1 MDIAARIASELKI
14 RPSQAEGAIKLLDE
28 GNTVPFIARYRK
40 EATGSLDDA
49 ALRELEEKLAAY
61 RAVDARR
68 DEVKRLIG
76 EQGMLTDELTA
87 ALDGAATVTEI
98 DDIYRPYRPKRRT
111 RASAAVEAGLGPLAE
126 LMLAQDASADIAAAA
141 EGFVS
146 EEKGIA
152 DADAALRGAMD
163 IIAEKI
169 SDDASIR
176 KWVREYIMKNGTLEC
191 RTKTDAPSAY
201 DMYADYSEPVRRIPP
216 HRILAADRGEREG
229 VLSVKIE
236 ADAAYVC
243 TYIKSRIIKGE
254 SSCRAFLESAA
265 EDSYSRLI
273 APSVKNEIRGAL
285 TDTARERSLRVF
297 GENLKNLLMQPPIRG
312 KVVMGFD
319 PAYRTGCKIAVVNDI
334 GELLDTAAVYPTPPQ
349 NDTEK
354 AKKVLTALI
363 NRHKVDII
371 SIGNGTASKESE
383 IFVAGLIKELER
395 PVAYVMTNE
404 AGASVYSASKLGT
417 EEFGQLDVSLRSAVS
432 IARRIQDP
440 LAELVKIDPKS
451 IGVGQYQHDMDPKR
465 LGESLSGVVES
476 CVSAVG
482 ADLNTAS
489 VSLLSHI
496 AGINAKT
503 AKSIC
508 EYRTAAGRFSSRS
521 ELKKVKGIGE
531 KAYTQCVGF
540 LRVPE
545 SAEPLD
551 NTAVHPEAYGAAAK
565 LLEHTG
571 YTAGDIKARRLS
583 GLADKVDAEGR
594 ESVARLIGVGVP
606 TLEDI
611 INELQKP
618 GRDPRDGLPAP
629 VLRTD
634 AMDIGSLRAG
644 MEFDGTVRNVADFG
658 AFVDIGVHQDGLV
671 HISKLAKGFV
681 RNAADAVSVGDVIK
695 VRVLDVDM
703 TRKRISLER
712 VFEK

>member
-76 EQGMLTDELTA
+76 VQGMLTDELTA

-126 LMLAQDASADIAAAA
+126 LMLAQDASADMAAAA

-146 EEKGIA
+146 EEKGIE

-334 GELLDTAAVYPTPPQ
+334 GELLDTAVVYPTPPQ

-465 LGESLSGVVES
+465 
-476 CVSAVG
+476 
-482 ADLNTAS
+482 
-489 VSLLSHI
+489 H
-496 AGINAKT
+496 
-503 AKSIC
+503 
-508 EYRTAAGRFSSRS
+508 F
-521 ELKKVKGIGE
+521 
-531 KAYTQCVGF
+531 
-540 LRVPE
+540 
-545 SAEPLD
+545 
-551 NTAVHPEAYGAAAK
+551 
-565 LLEHTG
+565 
-571 YTAGDIKARRLS
+571 
-583 GLADKVDAEGR
+583 
-594 ESVARLIGVGVP
+594 
-606 TLEDI
+606 
-611 INELQKP
+611 KP
-618 GRDPRDGLPAP
+618 R
-629 VLRTD
+629 
-634 AMDIGSLRAG
+634 
-644 MEFDGTVRNVADFG
+644 
-658 AFVDIGVHQDGLV
+658 
-671 HISKLAKGFV
+671 
-681 RNAADAVSVGDVIK
+681 
-695 VRVLDVDM
+695 
-703 TRKRISLER
+703 
-712 VFEK
+712 